1 MSIEDR
7 LLNIL
12 RECINDD
19 SYTLEKDETLDN
31 IIDSLTMINFI
42 VKIESEFNIEIDDED
57 LIGESFT
64 TYESIVRYIESRI

>member
-31 IIDSLTMINFI
+31 IIVN
-42 VKIESEFNIEIDDED
+42 
-57 LIGESFT
+57 G
-64 TYESIVRYIESRI
+64 R

>member
-64 TYESIVRYIESRI
+64 TYENIVRYIESRI